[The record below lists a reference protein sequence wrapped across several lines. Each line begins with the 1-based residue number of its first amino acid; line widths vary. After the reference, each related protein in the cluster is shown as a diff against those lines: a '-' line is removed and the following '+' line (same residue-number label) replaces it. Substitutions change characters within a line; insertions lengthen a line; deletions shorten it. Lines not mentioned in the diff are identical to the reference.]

1 MKDSE
6 RINMGTSSENNER
19 YKRRRKEQEERSEE
33 TRRKLEQMI
42 KNGMLTK

>member
-19 YKRRRKEQEERSEE
+19 YKRRRTEQEERSEK
-33 TRRKLEQMI
+33 TRRQLEQMI
-42 KNGMLTK
+42 KDRILTK

>member
-19 YKRRRKEQEERSEE
+19 CKRRRKEQEERSEK
-33 TRRKLEQMI
+33 TRRQLEQMI
-42 KNGMLTK
+42 KDRILTK